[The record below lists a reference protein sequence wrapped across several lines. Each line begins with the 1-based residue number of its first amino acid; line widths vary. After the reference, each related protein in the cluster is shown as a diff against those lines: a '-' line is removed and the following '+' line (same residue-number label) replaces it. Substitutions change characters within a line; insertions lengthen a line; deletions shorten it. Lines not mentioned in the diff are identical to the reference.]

1 MSFRSRLLRQTGG
14 NQLMSIQV
22 DAKPMISR
30 DYAAAV
36 GEKCYCAK
44 HLCTEGCWGHLT
56 FPMLYVNSVM
66 CLTPIKVLRF
76 FSARNPMME
85 IMQSLVVF
93 DPEFEVVCF

>member
-1 MSFRSRLLRQTGG
+1 MST
-14 NQLMSIQV
+14 QV
-22 DAKPMISR
+22 DAKSMISR

-66 CLTPIKVLRF
+66 FLTPIKVLSF
-76 FSARNPMME
+76 FSKKPDDGNDAT
-85 IMQSLVVF
+85 F
-93 DPEFEVVCF
+93 GCF